1 MKRILLIF
9 LSFCVDLSAQ
19 SALCQEN
26 DSQELLLFWNLENL
40 FDYKDDGL
48 GTSDAEFSSAGQR
61 RWTKGRFYR
70 KCNMIA
76 KSILWT
82 SQEYGYYPGVIG
94 IAEIENEFVVKSLIY
109 STCLR
114 KLKYGYVHYDSSDPR
129 GIDVALLYD
138 RKSYE
143 LLSSRACHIRDDE
156 GNVLKT
162 RDILC
167 VVLRGTNGKETAFLV
182 NHHPSKYGGEEI
194 SRKKR
199 ARTMNA
205 MLDICDS
212 LKKAGIERI
221 IAMGDFNDG
230 PFSEAMKLIEGKLV
244 NKAEA
249 LALENRGTIR
259 YQGKWE
265 LIDMFLVNPEIDGD
279 TDMNIIQIP
288 FLMEKDSSHP
298 GFRPLRTYSG
308 PRYKGGVS
316 DHLPILLKF

>member
-1 MKRILLIF
+1 MIF
-9 LSFCVDLSAQ
+9 LSFCVEFSLQ

-26 DSQELLLFWNLENL
+26 NEMVLFWNLENL
-40 FDYKDDGL
+40 FDFKNEGNSA
-48 GTSDAEFSSAGQR
+48 SDAEFSPEGER
-61 RWTKGRFYR
+61 RWTRGRFYR

-76 KSILWT
+76 KAIMWT
-82 SQEYGYYPGVIG
+82 AQEYGSIPGIIG
-94 IAEIENEFVVKSLIY
+94 IAEIENEFVLKSLIY
-109 STCLR
+109 GTCLR
-114 KLKYGYVHYDSSDPR
+114 KLKYGYVHYDSQDTR

-138 RKSYE
+138 RNRYE
-143 LLSSRACHIRDDE
+143 LISSRACRIRDDE

-167 VVLRGTNGKETAFLV
+167 VVLRGTIYGTRTAFLV

-194 SRKKR
+194 SGKRRKF
-199 ARTMNA
+199 AMNS
-205 MLDICDS
+205 LLEVCDS
-212 LKKAGIERI
+212 LKNTGIGRI

-230 PFSEAMKLIEGKLV
+230 PFSEAMKLIGGKMV
-244 NKAEA
+244 NKAENA
-249 LALENRGTIR
+249 ARESQGTIR

-265 LIDMFLVNPEIDGD
+265 LIDMFLVNPEISAE
-279 TDMNIIQIP
+279 TRMHIIKVP

-316 DHLPILLKF
+316 DHLPIILKF